1 MGATSDASQRHPR
14 GVTLIELM
22 VVVAIVG
29 ILAGIAGVSYMKQIK
44 KGKIAQLK
52 QYAMEIENGQK
63 QYAARNGRYLSISKK
78 YWTSN
83 NDARD
88 KWEKLL
94 EFKHDELEKSNIKA
108 EVIVKTGKSCS
119 NCEGFSPDTTGH
131 WYAIKVTQDMDPSNS
146 EQTTVYV
153 DNKLEKPVVLNEG
166 K

>member
-1 MGATSDASQRHPR
+1 MGAYSDAPQRHPR

-63 QYAARNGRYLSISKK
+63 QYAARNGRYLSISEKYHTTTPDPKK
-78 YWTSN
+78 
-83 NDARD
+83 
-88 KWEKLL
+88 KWEQLL
-94 EFKHDELEKSNIKA
+94 EFKHDELKNSNIKA
-108 EVIVKTGKSCS
+108 EVITGTGGSCT

-131 WYAIKVTQDMDPSNS
+131 WYAIKVTQDMDTNS
-146 EQTTVYV
+146 SENTTVYV
-153 DNKLEKPVVLNEG
+153 DNKLEKPVVLNQG